1 MGGSHGTRGDEQDG
15 RINGARRVRVRIRTY
30 VRARESAQAPF
41 SPKWNSSMTELER
54 EKGNSDRK
62 GEGNET
68 RGKAKDEERRR
79 RRRCRWG
86 ERRRKKRRKREGEGK
101 REEER
106 GSDEV
111 GECGVGKDGR
121 EEGGERGGPRRC
133 LLNY

>member
-15 RINGARRVRVRIRTY
+15 RINGARVCVYVYVRTY

-68 RGKAKDEERRR
+68 RGKAEDEERKRRCRRRERRR
-79 RRRCRWG
+79 R
-86 ERRRKKRRKREGEGK
+86 KRRK
-101 REEER
+101 
-106 GSDEV
+106 
-111 GECGVGKDGR
+111 GR
-121 EEGGERGGPRRC
+121 EEGRRARE
-133 LLNY
+133 

>member
-15 RINGARRVRVRIRTY
+15 RINGARVCVYVY

-68 RGKAKDEERRR
+68 RGKAK
-79 RRRCRWG
+79 
-86 ERRRKKRRKREGEGK
+86 
-101 REEER
+101 
-106 GSDEV
+106 
-111 GECGVGKDGR
+111 
-121 EEGGERGGPRRC
+121 RGGGGAGGGRGGGRRGGGGKGRGRGRKSEGVTKWA
-133 LLNY
+133 NAA

>member
-1 MGGSHGTRGDEQDG
+1 
-15 RINGARRVRVRIRTY
+15 
-30 VRARESAQAPF
+30 
-41 SPKWNSSMTELER
+41 MTELER

-79 RRRCRWG
+79 RCRRG
-86 ERRRKKRRKREGEGK
+86 ERRRKKRRRREGEGK

-111 GECGVGKDGR
+111 GECGVGNDGR